1 MSRRGP
7 TPLAECLS
15 LTCACLLASASPCRL
30 RAPASSSPTLNCE
43 NFCVIPSRRSHLA
56 TRDPRPDAE
65 WQAEGGEN
73 HPQGCVNRTT
83 KKHPTSLQ
91 THLPSPPA
99 FSFFSA
105 STLVS
110 ALLSLSGLGW
120 AGLSNEASAEFH
132 AVDRRIQLVLDS
144 RPRMDNSCWEHRDDS
159 SSPASRQCSAPFA
172 SRCEQVV
179 VRVKRTESTE
189 RIYNFMCCTLFCFT
203 AAVRRRH

>member
-1 MSRRGP
+1 MSFPRGAHTWRP
-7 TPLAECLS
+7 E
-15 LTCACLLASASPCRL
+15 
-30 RAPASSSPTLNCE
+30 
-43 NFCVIPSRRSHLA
+43 
-56 TRDPRPDAE
+56 TRDPMPSGRPRE
-65 WQAEGGEN
+65 EK
-73 HPQGCVNRTT
+73 TT
-83 KKHPTSLQ
+83 HRGALTAQQKSTQHLYKPTYL
-91 THLPSPPA
+91 LR
-99 FSFFSA
+99 FLLFSA

-189 RIYNFMCCTLFCFT
+189 RITICVACCFASQLL
-203 AAVRRRH
+203 